1 VPPFSVTTPIYY
13 VNDVPHIGH
22 AYTTIAGDVVARW
35 RRLWGDEVFF
45 LTGTD
50 EHGLKMAQAAEAQ
63 GLTPKDWADRTSERF
78 REAWKELRISNDDF
92 IRTTEPRHYQAVQE
106 MLQKVYDNG
115 DIELGTY
122 EGLYCVACEAYY
134 VEDELVDGDC
144 PIHGRPVQRM
154 REENYFFKLSRYQDR
169 LLEHYEAHPDA
180 VQPETRR
187 NEVLGFIRQ
196 GLQDFSISRTSISW
210 GVPIPWDPAHV
221 AYVWFDA
228 LINYC
233 TAMGYGSDRERFE
246 RWWPVDYHLVGK
258 DILRF
263 HAVYWPAMLM
273 AAGEA
278 PPRHV
283 FAHGWLLVGGE
294 KMSKTRL
301 NQIAPGDL
309 VATFGADGVRYHF
322 LRDQNFGPD
331 GDFSYEAVV
340 ARYNSDLANNFG
352 NLASRVLNMAVNYLG
367 GVSPEV
373 REDGPLRQQSAAAL
387 DALSAAMTRLDFAGG
402 FGAVWDLIR
411 AANSYIED
419 RAPWALQKAGDSA
432 AVAAVLGDCLEVLR
446 MVALLASPL
455 IPDAAGE
462 LWRRLGLSGGP
473 EDQRLPAGAAWGSM
487 PAGSIL
493 ERGPALFPRLEG

>member
-1 VPPFSVTTPIYY
+1 MPPFSVTTPIYY

-22 AYTTIAGDVVARW
+22 AYTTIAGDVLARW

-92 IRTTEPRHYQAVQE
+92 IRTTEPRHYAAVQE

-115 DIELGTY
+115 DIELSTY

-134 VEDELVDGDC
+134 TEDELVDGNC
-144 PIHGRPVQRM
+144 PIHGRPVTRM
-154 REENYFFKLSRYQDR
+154 QEENYFFKLSRYEQR

-210 GVPIPWDPAHV
+210 GIPIPWNPKHV

-233 TAMGYGSDRERFE
+233 TAMGYGSDRERFDHF
-246 RWWPVDYHLVGK
+246 WPVDYHLVGK

-263 HAVYWPAMLM
+263 HAVYWPAILLS
-273 AAGEA
+273 AGL
-278 PPRHV
+278 PVPDV
-283 FAHGWLLVGGE
+283 ILAHGFV
-294 KMSKTRL
+294 T
-301 NQIAPGDL
+301 
-309 VATFGADGVRYHF
+309 ADGRKISKSLGNTVDPYSLVDEFGVDAVRHF
-322 LRDQNFGPD
+322 LLRHIRTTED
-331 GDFSYEAVV
+331 GDFTRERLLRARDADLADQLGNLVSRVVSMV
-340 ARYNSDLANNFG
+340 ARYLAGVVPAVESPARDLAREVDEA
-352 NLASRVLNMAVNYLG
+352 LARF
-367 GVSPEV
+367 ETH
-373 REDGPLRQQSAAAL
+373 
-387 DALSAAMTRLDFAGG
+387 DALAAIWRVVEDANRSVVRTKPWELARDADPRLPSVLGSLCASIRLVGAELEPFLPRTGAEILARVPAPGG
-402 FGAVWDLIR
+402 SVI
-411 AANSYIED
+411 
-419 RAPWALQKAGDSA
+419 AGD
-432 AVAAVLGDCLEVLR
+432 
-446 MVALLASPL
+446 P
-455 IPDAAGE
+455 
-462 LWRRLGLSGGP
+462 
-473 EDQRLPAGAAWGSM
+473 
-487 PAGSIL
+487 
-493 ERGPALFPRLEG
+493 LFPKS